1 MSTPGGHL
9 RSLRGA
15 VAAARL
21 GRKGSWEAGEEPVA
35 QPQSPV
41 HLDALF
47 ARPVGGD
54 HDFAPQHL
62 QLWGPL
68 GLRQG
73 VDHVLELCLFLGGN
87 AIPSAVRT
95 SV

>member
-1 MSTPGGHL
+1 MSTSRRCGYWTPGH
-9 RSLRGA
+9 
-15 VAAARL
+15 
-21 GRKGSWEAGEEPVA
+21 KGSWEAGDEPVA

-47 ARPVGGD
+47 AWPVWGD
-54 HDFAPQHL
+54 LDFAFQHL

-73 VDHVLELCLFLGGN
+73 VDHVLELFLFLRGN
-87 AIPSAVRT
+87 PIPSAVRT